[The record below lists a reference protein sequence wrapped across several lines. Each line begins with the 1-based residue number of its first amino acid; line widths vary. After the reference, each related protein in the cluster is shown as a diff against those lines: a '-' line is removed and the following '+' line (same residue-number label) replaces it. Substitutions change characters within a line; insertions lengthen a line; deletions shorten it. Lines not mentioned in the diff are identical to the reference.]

1 MIRKFIIRDNYKKN
15 EKNQFFSLKNS
26 ADSEETSSGEYN
38 IAYTRKLSLD
48 TDIFSGL
55 PKFVFENKKVDCFL
69 NVLKN
74 VIAMSNLE
82 GLTLSKLHLSEYN
95 EGTISIEW
103 IFNYFR
109 AYFTFESDDEDSYGM
124 IENNREN
131 QEFSNYFRK
140 LKPEE
145 YEIVAKSVLEYII
158 LMGEFGK
165 R

>member
-1 MIRKFIIRDNYKKN
+1 MSRKFIIRDDYMEN
-15 EKNQFFSLKNS
+15 EKEQLLSPENNV
-26 ADSEETSSGEYN
+26 ASEETSSGEN
-38 IAYTRKLSLD
+38 SIAYTRKLSLD

-55 PKFVFENKKVDCFL
+55 PEFVFENKKVERFL

-74 VIAMSNLE
+74 VIATSDLE
-82 GLTLSKLHLSEYN
+82 GVTLSKLHLSEYN
-95 EGTISIEW
+95 EATISIEW

-109 AYFTFESDDEDSYGM
+109 AYFSFESNDEDSYGM

-145 YEIVAKSVLEYII
+145 YELVAKSVLDYII
-158 LMGEFGK
+158 MMGGFIK

>member
-74 VIAMSNLE
+74 VRLN
-82 GLTLSKLHLSEYN
+82 
-95 EGTISIEW
+95 
-103 IFNYFR
+103 
-109 AYFTFESDDEDSYGM
+109 
-124 IENNREN
+124 
-131 QEFSNYFRK
+131 
-140 LKPEE
+140 
-145 YEIVAKSVLEYII
+145 
-158 LMGEFGK
+158 
-165 R
+165 